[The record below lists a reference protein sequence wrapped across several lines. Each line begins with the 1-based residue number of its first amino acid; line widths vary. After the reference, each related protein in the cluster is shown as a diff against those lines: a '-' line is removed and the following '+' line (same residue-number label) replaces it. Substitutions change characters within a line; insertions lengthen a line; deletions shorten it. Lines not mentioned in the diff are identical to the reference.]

1 LATKLPNQKS
11 DIWQD
16 AFELIRSSG
25 FMTDLNPLLGA
36 LNAQAPLAQR
46 HLWLVSLLDWLR
58 GDGTSPDASV
68 RRLQLLLDALQSD
81 PLLELKFKAWW
92 AVLADTVDITTL
104 LADFGF
110 APRTAFLS
118 ELGQRIRRKLL
129 PMTPETSDAA
139 DLFELALDTESDA
152 AWLTAL
158 DEDLLQRLA
167 ALLHLPSYEPGLSL
181 WQHEILDA
189 ITYCASQVRS
199 IGFAPEMRLR
209 MAAPAVQGRPFH
221 ALAGDA
227 EAFRAAYIARP
238 RDVVVVEASA
248 QQLRERLEA
257 CRQATTGVY
266 SHLEDHGISVGLVF
280 RLRQMRKRIVRI
292 RELMDC
298 LLSSA
303 PLASSQRLI
312 ARLANLSSEERSIR
326 ALITANS
333 SLLAAKVAE
342 RSAETGEHY
351 ITRDRAGYRTMLR
364 KAAGGGAFMSI
375 TTLAKFALMGLSLS
389 VFWSG
394 LFASLNYAFSFV
406 AIQLLHWTVA
416 TKQPAMTAP
425 AMAAKLQDVESSAA
439 MNLFVDE
446 VTHLMRSQVAAV
458 IGNLALVVPCVLA
471 ISAVMQLVTGQP
483 MITQKEAHHVLDSLT
498 LLGPMAIYA
507 AFTGI
512 LLFVSS
518 IIAGWVENWFVLHRL
533 DSALRYNP
541 RITTAIGPERA
552 HRWASF
558 WRINISGFAS
568 NISLGLMLG
577 LIPAFAVFFGIGL
590 EVRHVT
596 LSTGQITAAVAS
608 LGESAFSLPALW
620 WCVAA
625 IPVMA
630 FLNLAVSFYC
640 AFRVA
645 LAANS
650 VSAVDRGRIRK
661 AIWTRFKTTPWS
673 FLWPSHCGAEN
684 AEANT

>member
-1 LATKLPNQKS
+1 MS
-11 DIWQD
+11 
-16 AFELIRSSG
+16 
-25 FMTDLNPLLGA
+25 DLNALLLA
-36 LNAQAPLAQR
+36 LNPQASLAQR
-46 HLWLVSLLDWLR
+46 HLWLISLLDWVR
-58 GDGTSPDASV
+58 GDGTSPDTSLQRV
-68 RRLQLLLDALQSD
+68 RTFLDALLGD
-81 PLLELKFKAWW
+81 PPLEMRFRAWW
-92 AVLADTVDITTL
+92 VVLADTVDITTL

-110 APRTAFLS
+110 APRTAFVS

-129 PMTPETSDAA
+129 PITPETSDAA
-139 DLFELALDTESDA
+139 ALFELALDTDTDA

-158 DEDLLQRLA
+158 DEDTLQRLA
-167 ALLHLPSYEPGLSL
+167 GLLHLPSYEPGLSL
-181 WQHEILDA
+181 WQHEVLDA

-209 MAAPAVQGRPFH
+209 MSAPAVQGRPFH

-227 EAFRAAYIARP
+227 EAFRAAYVAHP
-238 RDVVVVEASA
+238 RDAVLVEANA

-257 CRQATTGVY
+257 CRQAAGGVY
-266 SHLEDHGISVGLVF
+266 SHLEDHGVSVGLVF

-298 LLSSA
+298 LLSTS
-303 PLASSQRLI
+303 PLGSTQRLM
-312 ARLANLSSEERSIR
+312 ARLATLSSEERSVR

-351 ITRDRAGYRTMLR
+351 ITRDLAEYRSMLR

-375 TTLAKFALMGLSLS
+375 TTLVKFALLGLSLS

-394 LFASLNYAFSFV
+394 LLASVNYALSFV
-406 AIQLLHWTVA
+406 AIQLFHGTVA

-458 IGNLALVVPCVLA
+458 IGNLALVVPGVVA
-471 ISAVMQLVTGQP
+471 ISAVIQLVSGQP
-483 MITQKEAHHVLDSLT
+483 MISQKEAHHVLESLT
-498 LLGPMAIYA
+498 LLGPTVIFA
-507 AFTGI
+507 AFTGV
-512 LLFVSS
+512 LLFASS
-518 IIAGWVENWFVLHRL
+518 IVAGWVENWFVLHRL

-541 RITTAIGPERA
+541 RITATLGAERA
-552 HRWASF
+552 HRWAIF
-558 WRINISGFAS
+558 WRKNISGFAS
-568 NISLGLMLG
+568 NISLGFMLG

-596 LSTGQITAAVAS
+596 LSTGQIAAAVAS
-608 LGESAFSLPALW
+608 LGESAFKVPALW

-625 IPVMA
+625 IPMTA

-650 VSAVDRGRIRK
+650 VSVMDRGRIRN
-661 AIWTRFKTTPWS
+661 AIWTRLKTAPWS
-673 FLWPSHCGAEN
+673 FLWPSKHGALN
-684 AEANT
+684 AESKA

>member
-1 LATKLPNQKS
+1 
-11 DIWQD
+11 
-16 AFELIRSSG
+16 
-25 FMTDLNPLLGA
+25 MTDLNALSGS

-46 HLWLVSLLDWLR
+46 HLWLISLLDWVR
-58 GDGTSPDASV
+58 GDGTSSDASL
-68 RRLQLLLDALQSD
+68 RRVQLLLDALQSD
-81 PLLELKFKAWW
+81 PLLEVRFKAWW

-118 ELGQRIRRKLL
+118 ELGQRIRQKLL

-139 DLFELALDTESDA
+139 ELFELALDTDTDA

-158 DEDLLQRLA
+158 DEDVLKRLA
-167 ALLHLPSYEPGLSL
+167 VLLLLPSYEPGLSL
-181 WQHEILDA
+181 WQHEVLDA

-209 MAAPAVQGRPFH
+209 MAAPAVQTRPFH

-227 EAFRAAYIARP
+227 ETFRAAYIAHP
-238 RDVVVVEASA
+238 RDAVQVEASA

-257 CRQATTGVY
+257 CRQAATGVY
-266 SHLEDHGISVGLVF
+266 SHLDDHGISVGLVF
-280 RLRQMRKRIVRI
+280 RLRQMRKRIVRV

-298 LLSSA
+298 LLSSS
-303 PLASSQRLI
+303 PHASTQRLI
-312 ARLANLSSEERSIR
+312 ARLATLSSEERSIR
-326 ALITANS
+326 TLITANS

-351 ITRDRAGYRTMLR
+351 ITRDPAEYRTMLR
-364 KAAGGGAFMSI
+364 KAAGGGAFISI
-375 TTLAKFALMGLSLS
+375 TTLVKFALMGLSLS

-394 LFASLNYAFSFV
+394 LFASLNYALSFV

-425 AMAAKLQDVESSAA
+425 AMAAKLQDVESSTA
-439 MNLFVDE
+439 MNSFVDE

-458 IGNLALVVPCVLA
+458 IGNLALVIPCVLA
-471 ISAVMQLVTGQP
+471 ISAVMQLASGQP
-483 MITQKEAHHVLDSLT
+483 MVTQKEAHYVLDSLT
-498 LLGPMAIYA
+498 LLGPMVIYA
-507 AFTGI
+507 AFTGL
-512 LLFVSS
+512 LLFASS
-518 IIAGWVENWFVLHRL
+518 IVAGWVENWFVLHRL

-541 RITTAIGPERA
+541 RITAAIGSERA
-552 HRWASF
+552 QRWASF
-558 WRINISGFAS
+558 WRRNISGFAS
-568 NISLGLMLG
+568 NISLGFMLG
-577 LIPAFAVFFGIGL
+577 LIPAFAAFFGIGL

-596 LSTGQITAAVAS
+596 LSTGQIAAAVAS
-608 LGESAFSLPALW
+608 LGESAFTLPALW
-620 WCVAA
+620 WSVAS

-650 VSAVDRGRIRK
+650 VSVIDRRRIRN
-661 AIWTRFKTTPWS
+661 AIWTRFKTAPWS
-673 FLWPSHCGAEN
+673 FLWPSSHSAAAAESKD
-684 AEANT
+684 

>member
-1 LATKLPNQKS
+1 
-11 DIWQD
+11 
-16 AFELIRSSG
+16 
-25 FMTDLNPLLGA
+25 MTQ
-36 LNAQAPLAQR
+36 LNALLSALSAQNPLAQR
-46 HLWLVSLLDWLR
+46 HLWLISLLDWVR
-58 GDGTSPDASV
+58 GDGKSLNAP
-68 RRLQLLLDALQSD
+68 LQRVHILLDALQSD
-81 PLLELKFKAWW
+81 PLLEQRFKAWW
-92 AVLADTVDITTL
+92 VVLADTVDITTL
-104 LADFGF
+104 LADYGF

-139 DLFELALDTESDA
+139 ELFELALDTDSDA

-158 DEDLLQRLA
+158 DEDVLQRLA
-167 ALLHLPSYEPGLSL
+167 ALLHLPSYEPDLSL
-181 WQHEILDA
+181 WQHEVLDA
-189 ITYCASQVRS
+189 ITYCVSQVRS

-209 MAAPAVQGRPFH
+209 MSRPAIQTRPFH
-221 ALAGDA
+221 ALASDA
-227 EAFRAAYIARP
+227 ETFRAAYIASP
-238 RDVVVVEASA
+238 RDAAQVDVSA

-257 CRQATTGVY
+257 CRHAATGVY
-266 SHLEDHGISVGLVF
+266 AHLEEHGISVGLVF
-280 RLRQMRKRIVRI
+280 RLRQMRKRIVRV

-298 LLSSA
+298 LLSAS
-303 PLASSQRLI
+303 PLASTQRL
-312 ARLANLSSEERSIR
+312 LAHLATLSREERSVR
-326 ALITANS
+326 ALITTNS

-351 ITRDRAGYRTMLR
+351 ITRDPSEYRTMLR

-394 LFASLNYAFSFV
+394 LFASFNYALSFV

-425 AMAAKLQDVESSAA
+425 AMAAKLQDVGTSAA
-439 MNLFVDE
+439 MNSFVDE
-446 VTHLMRSQVAAV
+446 VTHLMRSLVAAV
-458 IGNLALVVPCVLA
+458 IGNLALVVPCVFA
-471 ISAVMQLVTGQP
+471 ISAAMQWVSGQP
-483 MITQKEAHHVLDSLT
+483 MISQKEAHYVLDSLT
-498 LLGPMAIYA
+498 LLGPMVIYA

-512 LLFVSS
+512 LLFASS
-518 IIAGWVENWFVLHRL
+518 IVAGWVENWFVLHRL

-541 RITTAIGPERA
+541 HITASIGSERA

-558 WRINISGFAS
+558 WRRNISGFAS
-568 NISLGLMLG
+568 NISLGFMLG

-596 LSTGQITAAVAS
+596 LSTGQIAAAVAS
-608 LGESAFSLPALW
+608 LGESAFKLPALW

-625 IPVMA
+625 IPVMG

-650 VSAVDRGRIRK
+650 VSIIDRRRIRR
-661 AIWTRFKTTPWS
+661 AIWMRWKTAPWT
-673 FLWPSHCGAEN
+673 FLWPSNHRAEK
-684 AEANT
+684 AESPT

>member
-1 LATKLPNQKS
+1 M
-11 DIWQD
+11 
-16 AFELIRSSG
+16 SS
-25 FMTDLNPLLGA
+25 LNPLLSA
-36 LNAQAPLAQR
+36 LNAQAPLAHR
-46 HLWLVSLLDWLR
+46 HLWLISLLDWVR
-58 GDGTSPDASV
+58 GDGTSPDASL
-68 RRLQLLLDALQSD
+68 RRAQLLLDVLRSD
-81 PLLELKFKAWW
+81 PLLELRFKAWW

-139 DLFELALDTESDA
+139 ELFQLALDIDTDA

-158 DEDLLQRLA
+158 DDDILQRLA

-181 WQHEILDA
+181 WQHEVLDA

-209 MAAPAVQGRPFH
+209 MSAPAVQTRPFH

-227 EAFRAAYIARP
+227 ESFRAAYIAHP
-238 RDVVVVEASA
+238 RDAIQVEARA

-257 CRQATTGVY
+257 CRQAANGVY

-280 RLRQMRKRIVRI
+280 QLRQMRKRIVRV

-298 LLSSA
+298 LLSSS
-303 PLASSQRLI
+303 PLASTQRLV
-312 ARLANLSSEERSIR
+312 ARLATLSSEERTVG
-326 ALITANS
+326 ALISANS

-351 ITRDRAGYRTMLR
+351 ITRDAAGYRTMLR
-364 KAAGGGAFMSI
+364 KAAGGGAFMSL

-394 LFASLNYAFSFV
+394 LFASLNYALSFV

-446 VTHLMRSQVAAV
+446 VTHLMRSQVAAL

-471 ISAVMQLVTGQP
+471 ISALMQLITGQP
-483 MITQKEAHHVLDSLT
+483 MITQEEAHHVLDSLT
-498 LLGPMAIYA
+498 LLGPMALYA

-512 LLFVSS
+512 LLFASS
-518 IIAGWVENWFVLHRL
+518 IVAGWVENWFVLHRL

-541 RITTAIGPERA
+541 RITAAIGKERA
-552 HRWASF
+552 RRWASF
-558 WRINISGFAS
+558 WRENISGFAS
-568 NISLGLMLG
+568 NISLGFMLG
-577 LIPAFAVFFGIGL
+577 LIPAFAAFFGIGL

-596 LSTGQITAAVAS
+596 LSTGQIAAAVAS
-608 LGESAFSLPALW
+608 LGAGAFQLSALW

-625 IPVMA
+625 IPVMG
-630 FLNLAVSFYC
+630 FLNLTVSFYC

-650 VSAVDRGRIRK
+650 VSTLDRRRIRN
-661 AIWTRFKTTPWS
+661 AISTRFKTAPWS
-673 FLWPSHCGAEN
+673 FLWPSNRASLS
-684 AEANT
+684 TVSKD

>member
-1 LATKLPNQKS
+1 MS
-11 DIWQD
+11 
-16 AFELIRSSG
+16 
-25 FMTDLNPLLGA
+25 DLNALLTA
-36 LNAQAPLAQR
+36 LNPQASLAQR
-46 HLWLVSLLDWLR
+46 HLWLISLLDWVR
-58 GDGTSPDASV
+58 GNGTSPDASLQ
-68 RRLQLLLDALQSD
+68 RLRTFLDALLRD
-81 PLLELKFKAWW
+81 AALEMRFRAWW
-92 AVLADTVDITTL
+92 EVLADTVDITTL

-129 PMTPETSDAA
+129 PITPETSDAA
-139 DLFELALDTESDA
+139 ALFELALDTDTDA

-158 DEDLLQRLA
+158 DEDTLQRLA
-167 ALLHLPSYEPGLSL
+167 SLLHLPSYEPGLSL
-181 WQHEILDA
+181 WQHEVLDA

-209 MAAPAVQGRPFH
+209 MSAPAVQRRPFH

-227 EAFRAAYIARP
+227 EAFRAAYIAHP
-238 RDVVVVEASA
+238 RDAVQVQASA

-257 CRQATTGVY
+257 CRQAAGGVY
-266 SHLEDHGISVGLVF
+266 SHLEDHGVSVGLVF

-298 LLSSA
+298 LLSTL
-303 PLASSQRLI
+303 PLASSQRLM
-312 ARLANLSSEERSIR
+312 ARLATLSSEERSVR

-351 ITRDRAGYRTMLR
+351 ITRDPAEYRSMLR

-375 TTLAKFALMGLSLS
+375 TTLVKFALLGLSLS

-394 LFASLNYAFSFV
+394 LLASVNYALSFV
-406 AIQLLHWTVA
+406 AIQLLHGTVA

-458 IGNLALVVPCVLA
+458 IGNLALVVPSVVA
-471 ISAVMQLVTGQP
+471 ISAGIQLVSGQP
-483 MITQKEAHHVLDSLT
+483 MISQKEAHHVLESLT
-498 LLGPMAIYA
+498 LLGPTVIFA
-507 AFTGI
+507 AFTGL
-512 LLFVSS
+512 LLFASS
-518 IIAGWVENWFVLHRL
+518 IVAGWVENWFVLHRL

-541 RITTAIGPERA
+541 RITATLGAERA
-552 HRWASF
+552 HRWAIF
-558 WRINISGFAS
+558 WRKNISGFAS
-568 NISLGLMLG
+568 NISLGFMLG
-577 LIPAFAVFFGIGL
+577 LIPAFAVFFGMGL

-596 LSTGQITAAVAS
+596 LSTGQIAAAVAS
-608 LGESAFSLPALW
+608 LGESAFRVPALW

-625 IPVMA
+625 IPMTA

-650 VSAVDRGRIRK
+650 VSVIDRGRIRK
-661 AIWTRFKTTPWS
+661 AIWTRLKTAPWS
-673 FLWPSHCGAEN
+673 FLWPSKHGASN
-684 AEANT
+684 AQSKA

>member
-1 LATKLPNQKS
+1 
-11 DIWQD
+11 
-16 AFELIRSSG
+16 
-25 FMTDLNPLLGA
+25 MTDINLLLST

-46 HLWLVSLLDWLR
+46 HLWLIRVLEWVR
-58 GDGTSPDASV
+58 GDGKSPDASL
-68 RRLQLLLDALQSD
+68 RRVQFLLNALQSD
-81 PLLELKFKAWW
+81 PLLELRFRAWW
-92 AVLADTVDITTL
+92 KLLVDTVDITTL

-110 APRTAFLS
+110 APRAEFLS
-118 ELGQRIRRKLL
+118 ELGQRVRRKLL

-139 DLFELALDTESDA
+139 ELFELALDANTDA

-158 DEDLLQRLA
+158 DEDILQGLA
-167 ALLHLPSYEPGLSL
+167 VLLHLPSYEPGLSL
-181 WQHEILDA
+181 WQHEVLDA
-189 ITYCASQVRS
+189 VTYCASQVRS
-199 IGFAPEMRLR
+199 TGFAPEMRLR
-209 MAAPAVQGRPFH
+209 MDAPAVQTRPFH

-227 EAFRAAYIARP
+227 EEFRAAYIAMP
-238 RDVVVVEASA
+238 RDAAQVEARA

-257 CRQATTGVY
+257 CRQAATGIY
-266 SHLEDHGISVGLVF
+266 THLEDHGISVGLVF
-280 RLRQMRKRIVRI
+280 RLRQMRKRIVRV

-298 LLSSA
+298 LLSSS
-303 PLASSQRLI
+303 PQASSQRLI
-312 ARLANLSSEERSIR
+312 ARLATLSSEERSIR
-326 ALITANS
+326 ALIAANS

-351 ITRDRAGYRTMLR
+351 ITRDPTEYRTMLR
-364 KAAGGGAFMSI
+364 KAAGGGAFMSL
-375 TTLAKFALMGLSLS
+375 TTVAKFALMGLSFS

-394 LFASLNYAFSFV
+394 LFASLNYALSFV

-425 AMAAKLQDVESSAA
+425 AMAAKLQDVASSAA

-471 ISAVMQLVTGQP
+471 LSAVMQFVTGQP

-498 LLGPMAIYA
+498 LLGPTVLYA

-512 LLFVSS
+512 LLFASS
-518 IIAGWVENWFVLHRL
+518 IVAGWVENWFVLHRL
-533 DSALRYNP
+533 DSAIRYNP
-541 RITTAIGPERA
+541 RITAAIGAERA
-552 HRWASF
+552 KRWASF
-558 WRINISGFAS
+558 WRTKISGFAS
-568 NISLGLMLG
+568 NISLGFMLG
-577 LIPAFAVFFGIGL
+577 LIPAFGVFFGIGL

-596 LSTGQITAAVAS
+596 LSTGQVAAAVAS
-608 LGESAFSLPALW
+608 LGESAFKLPAFW

-625 IPVMA
+625 IPIVG

-650 VSAVDRGRIRK
+650 VSALDRRRIRN
-661 AIWTRFKTTPWS
+661 AIWTRFRTAPWS
-673 FLWPSHCGAEN
+673 FLWPSHMQPQAPYKV
-684 AEANT
+684 

>member
-1 LATKLPNQKS
+1 
-11 DIWQD
+11 
-16 AFELIRSSG
+16 
-25 FMTDLNPLLGA
+25 MTNLNALLST
-36 LNAQAPLAQR
+36 LDAQAPLAQR
-46 HLWLVSLLDWLR
+46 HLWLIGLLDWVR
-58 GDGTSPDASV
+58 QDGKSPDASL
-68 RRLQLLLDALQSD
+68 RRVHLLIDALLSD
-81 PLLELKFKAWW
+81 PLLELRFVAWW

-118 ELGQRIRRKLL
+118 ELGQRITRKLL

-139 DLFELALDTESDA
+139 ELFELALDTDTDA

-158 DEDLLQRLA
+158 DEDVLQSFGV
-167 ALLHLPSYEPGLSL
+167 LLHLPSYEPGLSL
-181 WQHEILDA
+181 WQHEVLDA

-209 MAAPAVQGRPFH
+209 MSAPSVQTRPFH

-227 EAFRAAYIARP
+227 EAFRAAYIASP
-238 RDVVVVEASA
+238 RDAAQVEANA

-257 CRQATTGVY
+257 CRQAATGVY
-266 SHLEDHGISVGLVF
+266 NHLEEHGISVGLVF
-280 RLRQMRKRIVRI
+280 RLRQMRKRIVRV

-298 LLSSA
+298 LLSSS
-303 PLASSQRLI
+303 PHASAQRLI
-312 ARLANLSSEERSIR
+312 ARLATLSSEERSVR

-351 ITRDRAGYRTMLR
+351 ITRDSTEYRSMLR
-364 KAAGGGAFMSI
+364 KAAGGGAFISI

-389 VFWSG
+389 MFWSG
-394 LFASLNYAFSFV
+394 LFASLNYALSFV

-425 AMAAKLQDVESSAA
+425 AMAAKLQDVETSAA

-471 ISAVMQLVTGQP
+471 ISAAMQLISDQS
-483 MITQKEAHHVLDSLT
+483 MITQKEAYHVLDSLT
-498 LLGPMAIYA
+498 LLGPMVIYA

-512 LLFVSS
+512 LLFASS
-518 IIAGWVENWFVLHRL
+518 IVGGWVENWFVLHRL

-541 RITTAIGPERA
+541 RITAAIGSERA
-552 HRWASF
+552 HRWADF
-558 WRINISGFAS
+558 WRKNISGFAS
-568 NISLGLMLG
+568 NISLGFMLG
-577 LIPAFAVFFGIGL
+577 LIPAFAAFLGIDL

-596 LSTGQITAAVAS
+596 LSTGQIAAAVAS
-608 LGESAFSLPALW
+608 LGESAFKLPALW

-625 IPVMA
+625 VPIMG

-650 VSAVDRGRIRK
+650 VSVLDRRRIRS
-661 AIWTRFKTTPWS
+661 AIWTRFKTAPWS
-673 FLWPSHCGAEN
+673 FLLPSNLRDEN
-684 AEANT
+684 AKSKT

>member
-1 LATKLPNQKS
+1 MTNLSLLLS
-11 DIWQD
+11 ELD
-16 AFELIRSSG
+16 AHAG
-25 FMTDLNPLLGA
+25 
-36 LNAQAPLAQR
+36 LAQR
-46 HLWLVSLLDWLR
+46 HLWLISLLDWVR
-58 GDGTSPDASV
+58 GDGQSPAASLERV
-68 RRLQLLLDALQSD
+68 DFLLDTLQSD
-81 PLLELKFKAWW
+81 TVLGLKFKAWW
-92 AVLADTVDITTL
+92 GVLADTVDITTL

-139 DLFELALDTESDA
+139 ELFELALDTHTDA
-152 AWLTAL
+152 AWIGAL
-158 DEDLLQRLA
+158 DENVLERLA
-167 ALLHLPSYEPGLSL
+167 VLLHLPSYEPGLSF

-209 MAAPAVQGRPFH
+209 MDAPAVQTRPFH

-227 EAFRAAYIARP
+227 EAFRAAYIASP
-238 RDVVVVEASA
+238 RDAGRVEASA

-257 CRQATTGVY
+257 CRQAATGVY

-280 RLRQMRKRIVRI
+280 RLRQMRKRIVRL

-298 LLSSA
+298 LLSSS
-303 PLASSQRLI
+303 PLASTQRLI
-312 ARLANLSSEERSIR
+312 ARLATLSTEERSVR

-351 ITRDRAGYRTMLR
+351 ITRDPTEYRTMLR

-375 TTLAKFALMGLSLS
+375 TTLVKFALLGLSVS
-389 VFWSG
+389 AFWSG
-394 LFASLNYAFSFV
+394 LFAGINYALSFV

-471 ISAVMQLVTGQP
+471 IGAAMQLMTGQP
-483 MITQKEAHHVLDSLT
+483 MITPKEAMHVLDSLT
-498 LLGPMAIYA
+498 LLGPMVIYA

-512 LLFVSS
+512 LLFASS
-518 IIAGWVENWFVLHRL
+518 IVAGWVENWFVLHRL

-541 RITTAIGPERA
+541 RITAMLGAERA
-552 HRWASF
+552 QRWAQF
-558 WRINISGFAS
+558 WRKNISGFAS

-577 LIPAFAVFFGIGL
+577 LIPAFAAFFGIGL

-596 LSTGQITAAVAS
+596 LSTGQIAAAVAS
-608 LGESAFSLPALW
+608 LGENAFQLPALW
-620 WCVAA
+620 WCVAG
-625 IPVMA
+625 IPIMG
-630 FLNLAVSFYC
+630 FLNLTVSFYC

-650 VSAVDRGRIRK
+650 VSSLDRRRIRN
-661 AIWTRFKTTPWS
+661 AIWTRFKTAPWS
-673 FLWPSHCGAEN
+673 FLWPSN
-684 AEANT
+684 AGTANTGSEATGRH

>member
-1 LATKLPNQKS
+1 MDNLHS
-11 DIWQD
+11 
-16 AFELIRSSG
+16 
-25 FMTDLNPLLGA
+25 LLRQ
-36 LNAQAPLAQR
+36 LDAQAPLAQR
-46 HLWLVSLLDWLR
+46 HLWLISLLEWLR
-58 GDGTSPDASV
+58 GDGVSSQASAQRV
-68 RRLQLLLDALQSD
+68 LMLLDALKSN
-81 PLLELKFKAWW
+81 PLFHHKFIAWW
-92 AVLADTVDITTL
+92 TLLADTVDITTL

-139 DLFELALDTESDA
+139 ELFELALDADTDA

-158 DEDLLQRLA
+158 DEDVLQRLA
-167 ALLHLPSYEPGLSL
+167 VLLHLPSYEPGLSL
-181 WQHEILDA
+181 WQHEVLDA

-209 MAAPAVQGRPFH
+209 MNAPAVQTRPFH

-227 EAFRAAYIARP
+227 EAFRAAYIAMP
-238 RDVVVVEASA
+238 FDVVKVEASA

-257 CRQATTGVY
+257 CRQAATGVY
-266 SHLEDHGISVGLVF
+266 SHLEAHGISVGLVF
-280 RLRQMRKRIVRI
+280 RLRQMRKRIVRV

-298 LLSSA
+298 LLSAS

-312 ARLANLSSEERSIR
+312 ARLTTLSSEERSVR
-326 ALITANS
+326 ALISENS

-351 ITRDRAGYRTMLR
+351 ITRDATEYRTMLH
-364 KAAGGGAFMSI
+364 KAAGGGAFMSL
-375 TTLAKFALMGLSLS
+375 TTLAKFALLGLSLS

-394 LFASLNYAFSFV
+394 LFASLNYALSFV

-425 AMAAKLQDVESSAA
+425 AMAAKLQDVETSAA

-458 IGNLALVVPCVLA
+458 IGNLALVVPCVWA
-471 ISAVMQLVTGQP
+471 ISAAMQLVNGHS
-483 MITQKEAHHVLDSLT
+483 MITQQEAHHVLDSLT
-498 LLGPMAIYA
+498 LLGPMALYA
-507 AFTGI
+507 AFTGL
-512 LLFVSS
+512 LLFASS
-518 IIAGWVENWFVLHRL
+518 IVAGWAENWFVLHRL

-541 RITTAIGPERA
+541 HITAAIGAERA
-552 HRWASF
+552 KRWAGF
-558 WRINISGFAS
+558 WRKNISGFAS
-568 NISLGLMLG
+568 NISLGFMLG
-577 LIPAFAVFFGIGL
+577 LIPAFAAFFGVGL
-590 EVRHVT
+590 QVRHVT
-596 LSTGQITAAVAS
+596 LSTGQIAAAVAS
-608 LGESAFSLPALW
+608 LGESAWRLPVLW

-625 IPVMA
+625 VPIMG

-650 VSAVDRGRIRK
+650 VSVLDRRRIRN
-661 AIWTRFKTTPWS
+661 AIWTRFKTAPWS
-673 FLWPSHCGAEN
+673 FLWPSNHSA
-684 AEANT
+684 ANTESKV

>member
-1 LATKLPNQKS
+1 MGLGTWQQVHIVIQRAQPMDNLHSLLNQL
-11 DIWQD
+11 D
-16 AFELIRSSG
+16 AQS
-25 FMTDLNPLLGA
+25 
-36 LNAQAPLAQR
+36 PLAQR
-46 HLWLVSLLDWLR
+46 HLWLIGLLDWLR
-58 GDGTSPDASV
+58 GDGASPQASAQRV
-68 RRLQLLLDALQSD
+68 RTLLDALEKS
-81 PLLELKFKAWW
+81 PPIRHRFVAWW
-92 AVLADTVDITTL
+92 TLLAGTVDITTL

-129 PMTPETSDAA
+129 PMTPETTDAA
-139 DLFELALDTESDA
+139 ELFELALDKDTDA

-158 DEDLLQRLA
+158 DDGTLRRLG
-167 ALLHLPSYEPGLSL
+167 ALLYLPSYEPELSL
-181 WQHEILDA
+181 WQHEVLDA
-189 ITYCASQVRS
+189 ITYCASQVRA
-199 IGFAPEMRLR
+199 IGFSPEMRLR
-209 MAAPAVQGRPFH
+209 MDAPALQTRPFH

-227 EAFRAAYIARP
+227 EGFRAAYIARP
-238 RDVVVVEASA
+238 GDAFQVAASA

-266 SHLEDHGISVGLVF
+266 SHLEAHGISVGLVF
-280 RLRQMRKRIVRI
+280 CLRQMRKRIVRI

-298 LLSSA
+298 LLSSS
-303 PLASSQRLI
+303 PQASTQRLI
-312 ARLANLSSEERSIR
+312 ARLATLSREERSVR
-326 ALITANS
+326 ALVTANS

-351 ITRDRAGYRTMLR
+351 ITRDPAEYRTMLR
-364 KAAGGGAFMSI
+364 KAAGGGAFMSL
-375 TTLAKFALMGLSLS
+375 TTLVKFALMGLSLS

-394 LFASLNYAFSFV
+394 LFASLNYALSFV

-458 IGNLALVVPCVLA
+458 IGNLALVVPCVWT
-471 ISAVMQLVTGQP
+471 ISAVMQSVSGQP
-483 MITQKEAHHVLDSLT
+483 MLTQKEAHHVLDSLT
-498 LLGPMAIYA
+498 LLGPTVLYA
-507 AFTGI
+507 AFTGM
-512 LLFVSS
+512 LLFASS
-518 IIAGWVENWFVLHRL
+518 IVAGWVENWFVLHRL

-541 RITTAIGPERA
+541 RITAAIGAERA
-552 HRWASF
+552 HRWAGF
-558 WRINISGFAS
+558 WRTNISGFAS
-568 NISLGLMLG
+568 NISLGFMLG
-577 LIPAFAVFFGIGL
+577 LIPAFAIFFGIAL

-596 LSTGQITAAVAS
+596 LSTGQVAAAVAA
-608 LGESAFSLPALW
+608 LGESAFKLPTLW

-625 IPVMA
+625 IPMVG

-650 VSAVDRGRIRK
+650 VSVVDRRRIRN
-661 AIWTRFKTTPWS
+661 AIWTRSKAAPWS
-673 FLWPSHCGAEN
+673 FLWPSSHKAAHTESNG
-684 AEANT
+684 

>member
-1 LATKLPNQKS
+1 
-11 DIWQD
+11 
-16 AFELIRSSG
+16 
-25 FMTDLNPLLGA
+25 MTTLNSLLST
-36 LNAQAPLAQR
+36 LNAHAPLAQR
-46 HLWLVSLLDWLR
+46 HLWLISLLDWVR
-58 GDGTSPDASV
+58 GDSNSLEASLGRV
-68 RRLQLLLDALQSD
+68 RLLLDT
-81 PLLELKFKAWW
+81 LESEAQLEGTFKAWW
-92 AVLADTVDITTL
+92 TVMADTVDITTL

-118 ELGQRIRRKLL
+118 ELGQRVRRKLL
-129 PMTPETSDAA
+129 PMTPETSDAGE
-139 DLFELALDTESDA
+139 LFELALDTDTDA
-152 AWLTAL
+152 AWLAAL
-158 DEDLLQRLA
+158 DVDILQRLA
-167 ALLHLPSYEPGLSL
+167 VLLYLPSYEPGLSL

-209 MAAPAVQGRPFH
+209 MDTPALQTRPFH

-227 EAFRAAYIARP
+227 EAFRAAYIASP
-238 RDVVVVEASA
+238 GDTGQVEASA

-257 CRQATTGVY
+257 CRQAATGVY

-298 LLSSA
+298 LLSSS
-303 PLASSQRLI
+303 PLASTQRLL
-312 ARLANLSSEERSIR
+312 ARLATLSSEERSVR
-326 ALITANS
+326 TLITANS

-351 ITRDRAGYRTMLR
+351 ITRDPAEYRTMLR
-364 KAAGGGAFMSI
+364 KAAGGGAFMSL
-375 TTLAKFALMGLSLS
+375 TTLAKFGLMGLSLS
-389 VFWSG
+389 AFWSG
-394 LFASLNYAFSFV
+394 LFASLNYALSFV
-406 AIQLLHWTVA
+406 VIQLLHWTVA

-439 MNLFVDE
+439 MNVFVDE

-471 ISAVMQLVTGQP
+471 ISVVMQLVSGQP

-498 LLGPMAIYA
+498 LLGPMALYA

-512 LLFVSS
+512 LLFASS
-518 IIAGWVENWFVLHRL
+518 IVAGWVENWFVLHRL

-541 RITTAIGPERA
+541 RITAAIGVERA
-552 HRWASF
+552 RRWAGF

-568 NISLGLMLG
+568 NISLGFMLG
-577 LIPAFAVFFGIGL
+577 LIPALAIFFGIGL

-596 LSTGQITAAVAS
+596 LSTGQIAAAVAS
-608 LGESAFSLPALW
+608 LGEGAFKLPALW

-625 IPVMA
+625 IPVMG

-650 VSAVDRGRIRK
+650 VSVLDRRRIRN
-661 AIWTRFKTTPWS
+661 AIWTRLKTAPWS
-673 FLWPSHCGAEN
+673 FLWPSNRSEEEDEPKA
-684 AEANT
+684 

>member
-1 LATKLPNQKS
+1 MDKLHFLLNQL
-11 DIWQD
+11 D
-16 AFELIRSSG
+16 
-25 FMTDLNPLLGA
+25 
-36 LNAQAPLAQR
+36 AQAPLAQR
-46 HLWLVSLLDWLR
+46 HLWLISLLDWVR
-58 GDGTSPDASV
+58 SDSASPLASAQRV
-68 RRLQLLLDALQSD
+68 QLLVDALESN
-81 PLLELKFKAWW
+81 PLFHQKFVAWW
-92 AVLADTVDITTL
+92 TLLADTIDITTL

-139 DLFELALDTESDA
+139 ELFELALDAGTDA

-158 DEDLLQRLA
+158 NETTLQRLA
-167 ALLHLPSYEPGLSL
+167 TLLHLPSYEPELSL
-181 WQHEILDA
+181 WQHEVLDA

-199 IGFAPEMRLR
+199 TGFAPEMRLR
-209 MAAPAVQGRPFH
+209 MSAPAVQTRPFH

-227 EAFRAAYIARP
+227 EDFRAAYIAMP
-238 RDVVVVEASA
+238 RDAAKVEASA

-257 CRQATTGVY
+257 CRHAATGVY
-266 SHLEDHGISVGLVF
+266 SHLEQHGISVGLVF
-280 RLRQMRKRIVRI
+280 RLRQMRKRIVRV

-298 LLSSA
+298 LLSPS
-303 PLASSQRLI
+303 PLASTQRMM
-312 ARLANLSSEERSIR
+312 ARLATLSAEERSVR

-351 ITRDRAGYRTMLR
+351 ITRDPTEYRTMLR
-364 KAAGGGAFMSI
+364 KAAGGGAFMSL
-375 TTLAKFALMGLSLS
+375 TTLAKFALVGLGLSA
-389 VFWSG
+389 FWSG
-394 LFASLNYAFSFV
+394 FFASFNYALSFV

-425 AMAAKLQDVESSAA
+425 AMAAKLQDVEASAA

-458 IGNLALVVPCVLA
+458 IGNLALVIPCVVG
-471 ISAVMQLVTGQP
+471 ISVMMQLMTGQP
-483 MITQKEAHHVLDSLT
+483 MISQKEAHHVLDSLT
-498 LLGPMAIYA
+498 LLGPTLIYA

-512 LLFVSS
+512 LLFASS
-518 IIAGWVENWFVLHRL
+518 IVAGWVENWFVLHRL

-541 RITTAIGPERA
+541 RITAAIGAERA
-552 HRWASF
+552 RRWASF
-558 WRINISGFAS
+558 WRKNISGFAS

-577 LIPAFAVFFGIGL
+577 LIPAFAVFFGIGV

-596 LSTGQITAAVAS
+596 LSTGQIAAAVAS
-608 LGESAFSLPALW
+608 LGEGAFTLPALW

-625 IPVMA
+625 IPMMG

-650 VSAVDRGRIRK
+650 VSVLDRRRIRK
-661 AIWTRFKTTPWS
+661 AIWMRIKTAPWS
-673 FLWPSHCGAEN
+673 FLWPTNHRAEN
-684 AEANT
+684 TESNV